1 MTETTDHPTPREA
14 ALALITTAAL
24 DEAARNDPD
33 ADSPPPANWARERSG
48 ERRPAVITTA
58 K

>member
-24 DEAARNDPD
+24 DEAARNN
-33 ADSPPPANWARERSG
+33 PAETAHPQPTAR
-48 ERRPAVITTA
+48 ATTA
-58 K
+58 